1 MPRKKGW
8 LVYAALLTIAV
19 IIGEALNLWR
29 GGPPDLVT
37 YANWIL
43 SVALLTALW
52 CYALQRPLGHRGY
65 WRAVFWILVFAN
77 LAMLIPVL
85 LDGDWVALLTAGL
98 TLLVVPAYVAAYL
111 YAYRSTA
118 LWSTG
123 E

>member
-1 MPRKKGW
+1 VPRKKGW

-52 CYALQRPLGHRGY
+52 CYALQRPLGHRSY

-118 LWSTG
+118 LWSTD